1 MKKFMAMVLIV
12 VACMLLAGCGRKEQ
26 ASTDLEPEGVETIL
40 TETILTENIITW
52 DDVTTTW

>member
-12 VACMLLAGCGRKEQ
+12 VTCMLLAGCGRKEQ
-26 ASTDLEPEGVETIL
+26 ANTDLEPEGIETIL
-40 TETILTENIITW
+40 TETIITW